1 MNIKLEESFLRYR
14 QEHPFDAI
22 TVTAATSGG
31 SCCRIVVPKVRPG
44 TPEGNLENYRVEEAE
59 GITFYITGNLE
70 LGPTLTFSHQRL
82 LGRDLLE
89 MRGFIVR
96 HASQF

>member
-14 QEHPFDAI
+14 EDHPFDAI

-44 TPEGNLENYRVEEAE
+44 KPEGNLENYRIEEEA
-59 GITFYITGNLE
+59 GITFYLTKNLE
-70 LGPTLTFSHQRL
+70 LEPTIIFSYQRM
-82 LGRDLLE
+82 LGRELLE
-89 MRGFIVR
+89 MRGFVIR
-96 HASQF
+96 HASQV

>member
-1 MNIKLEESFLRYR
+1 MKIKLEESFLRYR
-14 QEHPFDAI
+14 ETHPFDSI

-44 TPEGNLENYRVEEAE
+44 MPEGAQENYHIEEAN
-59 GITFYITGNLE
+59 GITFFISKNLE
-70 LGPTLTFSHQRL
+70 LEPTLIFSHQRM

-89 MRGFIVR
+89 MRGFVIR
-96 HASQF
+96 HASQV

>member
-14 QEHPFDAI
+14 ESHPFDAI

-44 TPEGNLENYRVEEAE
+44 APEGKLENYRVEEAE
-59 GITFYITGNLE
+59 GITFYLSKNLE
-70 LGPTLTFSHQRL
+70 LEPVILFSHQRL